1 MNLLHRIQTCFILSF
16 FSPFLKLSSGATLAR
31 PSLSNEI
38 QPIETSNS
46 TWNQSSSLGADPH
59 LMIVP
64 IFDGP
69 NLDQVTLLMSAVQ
82 LMAKEATENINHD
95 VDGIVWASPSPQF
108 SNIGILVLPPPS
120 AALINRRYVIWGLTQ
135 SLHIMMNLNRFA
147 SAKFRMTRN
156 GVLMGTIE
164 FTQMGN
170 HGLLDVDKRVSKLG
184 LPINSTN
191 ATTDDT
197 TLGSSYNNSSISI
210 VNAENV
216 MIFCRLRGYDLEPS
230 EVFGPVVTML
240 GHVAQ
245 FPARARFTSW
255 KTPFEVGKGQ
265 TALGFTK
272 TERETPPLCEKEH
285 LVIATATVPL
295 FMIRKG
301 RFSEVDIKVQVTIGD
316 VPLLLA
322 NGELRIE
329 RTPGP
334 GLGNGFEV
342 A

>member
-1 MNLLHRIQTCFILSF
+1 MNFLRRVQTYLILPSF
-16 FSPFLKLSSGATLAR
+16 SAFLTLSSAATLAR
-31 PSLSNEI
+31 PILSTEL
-38 QPIETSNS
+38 QPVETSNS
-46 TWNQSSSLGADPH
+46 TWNQSSSLGVDPH

-95 VDGIVWASPSPQF
+95 VDVIAWTSPSLRF
-108 SNIGILVLPPPS
+108 SNIGILVLPPPN
-120 AALINRRYVIWGLTQ
+120 AALISRRYVIWGLAQ

-156 GVLMGTIE
+156 GAMMGTIE
-164 FTQMGN
+164 FTRMGN
-170 HGLLDVDKRVSKLG
+170 HGLLNVDKRVSKLG
-184 LPINSTN
+184 LPINLTN
-191 ATTDDT
+191 AANDYTAH
-197 TLGSSYNNSSISI
+197 GSSYNNSIG
-210 VNAENV
+210 VANAGNV

-245 FPARARFTSW
+245 FPARARFISW
-255 KTPFEVGKGQ
+255 ITPFEVGQGQ

-272 TERETPPLCEKEH
+272 TKRETLPLCEKEH
-285 LVIATATVPL
+285 VIIATATVPL
-295 FMIRKG
+295 FMIQKG
-301 RFSEVDIKVQVTIGD
+301 RFSEVDIKVQVSVGG

-322 NGELRIE
+322 HGELQIE

-334 GLGNGFEV
+334 HLGDGFEV